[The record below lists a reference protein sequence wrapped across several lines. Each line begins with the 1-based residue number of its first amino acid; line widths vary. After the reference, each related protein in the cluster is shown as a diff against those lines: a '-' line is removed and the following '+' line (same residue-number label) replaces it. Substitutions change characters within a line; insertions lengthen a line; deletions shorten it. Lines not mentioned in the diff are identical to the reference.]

1 MNHSESNFVLLQNEI
16 NTYLPVILGI
26 TQINPSVLLQ
36 RHSSYIFKLI
46 TSWRVAPQ
54 MPADTLCWQS
64 MAWPAIP
71 VSFRS
76 SLATLNYCTSALKV
90 TCSLE
95 GGGGRTRGCWPD
107 MVFKWHWQG
116 SWRQERL
123 LRRGYVNVSPEN
135 NLLQSKWLINIWSR
149 DRLSSRAAGLI
160 FSVWRVSIERE
171 TAGFEFYL
179 LSFFFFLYSD
189 INKLADR
196 ITVSDLW

>member
-46 TSWRVAPQ
+46 TSWRVTPR
-54 MPADTLCWQS
+54 MPADTLRWQS

-76 SLATLNYCTSALKV
+76 SLATLNYCTSELKV
-90 TCSLE
+90 TCTLE
-95 GGGGRTRGCWPD
+95 GGGGKTRGCWPD
-107 MVFKWHWQG
+107 TVFKWHWQG
-116 SWRQERL
+116 SWRQEHL

-135 NLLQSKWLINIWSR
+135 NLLQTKWLINIWSW
-149 DRLSSRAAGLI
+149 DRLSSRAVRLI
-160 FSVWRVSIERE
+160 FSVWWVSLERE

-179 LSFFFFLYSD
+179 LSFFFLFRH
-189 INKLADR
+189 K
-196 ITVSDLW
+196 